1 MPPQNAETDVNPREV
16 YLLQTLGLEHDPFA
30 YATAELEL
38 QINSDDPP
46 FLTYFVDL
54 PVAEGEGSLLEAIK
68 KPGHAVVYG
77 EAGSGKTTL
86 RYALEAQCRGLA
98 EPVLVVSHELGKGG
112 GETAVPSL
120 QTFTQALATDLF
132 VQTIEKFDTFPAP
145 PDAHLTKALSSYWQ
159 QNIPNFHR
167 NLARHLRQGQSPH
180 MPTSIS
186 PWWRTWK
193 RVVVRYIPLTK
204 ARKQFL
210 EQVLAW
216 QEKREKVGVDTA
228 VTDKTTLKQGG
239 SLAKQLGY
247 QQLYYLIDA
256 ADTPE
261 LNISTLLNHLNQI
274 NDILPDISSQI
285 PLSLKLF
292 LPQRIQTK
300 LQTFLSQPEN
310 QLIFPSFSA
319 IINWNYS
326 LLHVLIEN
334 RFRSAGSW
342 IRGIEVLA
350 SQESPVNLESELILS
365 AQQSP
370 RRLLQILSLL
380 IDTHANRTAIEPT
393 ITNSDLQKTFQV
405 WSDNTPSLPSLIV
418 DNVINEGMLYA

>member
-1 MPPQNAETDVNPREV
+1 LSPQNAVTDANPRDI
-16 YLLQTLGLEHDPFA
+16 YLLQTLGLKHDPFA

-54 PVAEGEGSLLEAIK
+54 PVGEGKQGLLLEELQ
-68 KPGHAVVYG
+68 KPGHTVVYG
-77 EAGSGKTTL
+77 EIGSGKTTL

-98 EPVLVVSHELGKGG
+98 QRVLVVSEELGKGDP
-112 GETAVPSL
+112 ETTVPTL
-120 QTFTQALATDLF
+120 QTLTQALATDLF
-132 VQTIEKFDTFPAP
+132 VQTIERFDTLLSI
-145 PDAHLTKALSSYWQ
+145 PDASLTAALSRFWH

-167 NLARHLRQGQSPH
+167 SVTRHLQQGQPPDT
-180 MPTSIS
+180 PTGIS

-193 RVVVRYIPLTK
+193 RVVVRYTPLTK

-210 EQVLAW
+210 EQVLALGK
-216 QEKREKVGVDTA
+216 EKRERGTA
-228 VTDKTTLKQGG
+228 VPSTTTLQQGI
-239 SLAKQLGY
+239 SLAQQLGY
-247 QQLYYLIDA
+247 QQLYYLLDA

-261 LNISTLLNHLNQI
+261 FNITTLLNHLNQI
-274 NDILPDISSQI
+274 NGILPNISQI

-292 LPQRIQTK
+292 LPQRTQAE
-300 LQTFLSQPEN
+300 LQGFLSQTEN
-310 QLIFPSFSA
+310 RLISPSFSA
-319 IINWNYS
+319 IIQWNYS
-326 LLHVLIEN
+326 LLHALIEN

-350 SQESPVNLESELILS
+350 SQESPVKLERELIQS

-380 IDTHANRTAIEPT
+380 INTHANRTAIEPT
-393 ITNSDLQKTFQV
+393 FTNADLKQTLQL
-405 WSDNTPSLPSLIV
+405 WSHNPSSLTPPTV
-418 DNVINEGMLYA
+418 NNVINEGMLYD